1 MRRFRGAALFRSSRP
16 SSSWGFPF
24 WRLGLTVRRS
34 RPPTAAA
41 ELRALVPSHSAS
53 CRPPLTPALC
63 LSPRFLLG
71 GFGALRGFACVRFGR
86 FKPFWPPA
94 LASQAPP
101 AIILAVLRRFRG
113 SALLRGL
120 CPSSSQGAPFWPSG
134 LTLRS
139 SGLAFSQ
146 PLTLAV
152 SLWRIHMPT
161 AQVMPSSI
169 TVTQARVAGSLFN
182 RSAGLRLLGSGSHS
196 SCLVTARRLWSHLAC
211 AVSPRGCVVFHPAA
225 NPAVKLTRQRRAA
238 YFVR

>member
-1 MRRFRGAALFRSSRP
+1 M
-16 SSSWGFPF
+16 
-24 WRLGLTVRRS
+24 
-34 RPPTAAA
+34 
-41 ELRALVPSHSAS
+41 LVPSHSAS

-120 CPSSSQGAPFWPSG
+120 CPSSSQGAPFWPSV

-139 SGLAFSQ
+139 SRPAYGGR
-146 PLTLAV
+146 LTLAV
-152 SLWRIHMPT
+152 SPFIFPLYADRYLFQRFACLKGFPSLLGLQRLPAKHHQLSFLQCCAAFV
-161 AQVMPSSI
+161 AQRFFLG
-169 TVTQARVAGSLFN
+169 RVRLQGWAPLF
-182 RSAGLRLLGSGSHS
+182 GLR
-196 SCLVTARRLWSHLAC
+196 V
-211 AVSPRGCVVFHPAA
+211 
-225 NPAVKLTRQRRAA
+225 
-238 YFVR
+238 